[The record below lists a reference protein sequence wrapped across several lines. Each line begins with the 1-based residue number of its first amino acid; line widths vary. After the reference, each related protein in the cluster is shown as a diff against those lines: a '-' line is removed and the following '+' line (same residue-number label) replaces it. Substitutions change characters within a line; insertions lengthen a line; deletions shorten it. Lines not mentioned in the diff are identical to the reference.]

1 MEIRY
6 GTHTTS
12 IDITELVK
20 KTDRGGILYIP
31 PNDDRR
37 SKLYT
42 DPIYGKR
49 KHIFLHMKN
58 VIREYDADTP
68 VFIDTIADEVYTVP
82 PPCITEVYL
91 EECIELKLASLHRTL
106 TLKHGSFRDEGPE
119 QRMAVRFLK
128 GTEKVLEIGGN
139 IGRNSLILA
148 SLLPPNSLVTLESD
162 PGIAKQLEENR
173 DANNMSFAI
182 EPAALSLRPLIQR
195 GWDTMVSEELLE
207 GYKWVKTITLPELRQ
222 KYQPFVTLPELGQK
236 YQPFDTLVL
245 DCEGAFYWILKDMPE
260 ILDGITKILMEN
272 DYYNVEHKKF
282 IDATMK
288 KRGFVCIYSE
298 SLGPEYAYKKFPFE
312 KNFFETWIK

>member
-1 MEIRY
+1 MQIRY
-6 GTHTTS
+6 GTHTTN
-12 IDITELVK
+12 IDITDLVK
-20 KTDRGGILYIP
+20 KSARSGILYIP
-31 PNDDRR
+31 SNDDRR

-49 KHIFLHMKN
+49 KHIFLHVKN

-68 VFIDTIADEVYTVP
+68 VFIDTVEDEVYTVP
-82 PPCITEVYL
+82 PPYITELYAD
-91 EECIELKLASLHRTL
+91 ECVEMKLAALHRTL
-106 TLKHGSFRDEGPE
+106 TLRHGSFRDEGPE

-162 PGIAKQLEENR
+162 PAIAKQLEENR
-173 DANNMSFAI
+173 DINKMTFAI

-207 GYKWVKTITLPELRQ
+207 GYKWVKTITLPELRA
-222 KYQPFVTLPELGQK
+222 KY
-236 YQPFDTLVL
+236 YPFDTLVL
-245 DCEGAFYWILKDMPE
+245 DCEGAFYYILKDMPD

-272 DYYNVEHKKF
+272 DYYNLQHKEF
-282 IDATMK
+282 IDATLK
-288 KRGFVCIYSE
+288 ERGFRCIYAE
-298 SLGPEYAYKKFPFE
+298 ALGSEYAYKKFPFE